1 MNGVGTGS
9 WRDISG
15 GLLRV
20 LALCAC
26 GTLPAAPV
34 EPTCGTVHADPVE
47 DKPDLPAADA
57 GFVQSLQKQ
66 IRD

>member
-1 MNGVGTGS
+1 MNGVGTGR
-9 WRDISG
+9 WYHIGG

-20 LALCAC
+20 LALCA
-26 GTLPAAPV
+26 
-34 EPTCGTVHADPVE
+34 CGTVHADPVE